1 MLFPPSPSPLL
12 LFLSLHKLFP
22 TEERKLRKA
31 LWFHL
36 ERRGF
41 FTEESMAT
49 TTRKKS
55 TREEEHILSANT
67 TGLVPFLL
75 LGGRGLRL
83 QLLQSSLPP
92 VPAYRP
98 SQPCNDMRKPNLL
111 LFDRPVTCVTSHQRR
126 TLRRCQLPFAGT
138 AVKQ

>member
-1 MLFPPSPSPLL
+1 MLDKESREEGRVKRRTNEKHPCRKALSHLPQLSVSTVSLPSLALL
-12 LFLSLHKLFP
+12 SSHKLFP

-55 TREEEHILSANT
+55 TREEGHFLSAYK

-75 LGGRGLRL
+75 LGSGLEAL
-83 QLLQSSLPP
+83 GYSFCNLHFLPSCHAILLS
-92 VPAYRP
+92 
-98 SQPCNDMRKPNLL
+98 
-111 LFDRPVTCVTSHQRR
+111 PVTT
-126 TLRRCQLPFAGT
+126 
-138 AVKQ
+138 